1 LSFLDSWRSTL
12 YSLTGIIIIFA
23 RIINAKN
30 MIEKFLNEEQDPK
43 TVEKVYSRLVDLLS
57 SGEEV
62 IYIAVQKKPLVNL
75 FPDCIAITNKRVL
88 FFTPANLGLSIKF
101 VDFVWKDIVD
111 VYTKEEIIGAIFSVK
126 TTGGAEMAVDYLPK
140 IQGRKLYQ
148 YAQER
153 KEVERE
159 ARRQRD
165 LEQKRA
171 ESGAVQFENSPARAF
186 AAPASPQPFSSQP
199 AYTAPVA
206 PPAPAPTPVIPPA
219 PAPVVQEAAAP
230 TPAAKPDEL
239 TEKLKKLKTLFDNG
253 LISQEEYNAKKLD
266 LLSDL

>member
-1 LSFLDSWRSTL
+1 
-12 YSLTGIIIIFA
+12 
-23 RIINAKN
+23 
-30 MIEKFLNEEQDPK
+30 MIDKFLTEEQDPK
-43 TVEKVYSRLVDLLS
+43 AVEKVYLRLGDLLS
-57 SGEEV
+57 PGEEI
-62 IYIAVQKKPLVNL
+62 IYIAVQKKPIVNL
-75 FPDCIAITNKRVL
+75 FPDCVALTNKRIL
-88 FFTPANLGLSIKF
+88 FFTPANLGLTIKF

-126 TTGGAEMAVDYLPK
+126 TTNGAEMAVDYLPK

-171 ESGAVQFENSPARAF
+171 ESGSIQYDNPAAAHASIAQQTF
-186 AAPASPQPFSSQP
+186 TAPTPVAAPP
-199 AYTAPVA
+199 APAPEPVA
-206 PPAPAPTPVIPPA
+206 PPAPVVHEAP
-219 PAPVVQEAAAP
+219 
-230 TPAAKPDEL
+230 KPDEL

-253 LISQEEYNAKKLD
+253 LISQEEYNHKKLD

>member
-1 LSFLDSWRSTL
+1 
-12 YSLTGIIIIFA
+12 
-23 RIINAKN
+23 

-43 TVEKVYSRLVDLLS
+43 TVEKVYFRLVDLLS
-57 SGEEV
+57 SGEEI

-75 FPDCIAITNKRVL
+75 FPDCIAITNKRIL
-88 FFTPANLGLSIKF
+88 FFTPANLDLSIKF

-126 TTGGAEMAVDYLPK
+126 TTNGAEMAVDYLPK
-140 IQGRKLYQ
+140 VQGRKLYQ

-171 ESGAVQFENSPARAF
+171 ESGAVQFDNAARTTPAQQVF
-186 AAPASPQPFSSQP
+186 AAQ
-199 AYTAPVA
+199 APVA
-206 PPAPAPTPVIPPA
+206 VPQIPAPALVAPPVPVPA
-219 PAPVVQEAAAP
+219 PEPVVQQAAAP
-230 TPAAKPDEL
+230 KPDEL
-239 TEKLKKLKTLFDNG
+239 TEKLKRLKMLFDNG

-266 LLSDL
+266 LLSDF

>member
-1 LSFLDSWRSTL
+1 
-12 YSLTGIIIIFA
+12 LTGIIVIFA

-30 MIEKFLNEEQDPK
+30 MIEKFLTEEQDPK
-43 TVEKVYSRLVDLLS
+43 AVEKVYSRLVDLLS
-57 SGEEV
+57 TGEEI

-111 VYTKEEIIGAIFSVK
+111 VHTKEEIIGAVFSVR

-140 IQGRKLYQ
+140 VQGRKLYQ

-159 ARRQRD
+159 ARRQRE

-171 ESGAVQFENSPARAF
+171 ESGSIQLENSPARAF
-186 AAPASPQPFSSQP
+186 AAPASPQPFSQP
-199 AYTAPVA
+199 NGYAAPVA
-206 PPAPAPTPVIPPA
+206 PVTPPAPVAA
-219 PAPVVQEAAAP
+219 PAPVVQETPAP
-230 TPAAKPDEL
+230 PAPAAKPDEL

-266 LLSDL
+266 LLSDF